1 MQSAPGTENTDSRV
15 LAPTSQPPAPG
26 GGGAPVRYGCSQPSA
41 SQDST
46 STSRTQGSVPVG
58 ITASTHQDK
67 GHSCRESKGT
77 RSCEDTAELPASASL
92 SRPGPSSH
100 CSDHPPKFQRAPEK
114 QQESPT
120 TPVGSDVWGGPG
132 LGPWD
137 PSFTSDALPFLD
149 RLPKPKAGPRPP
161 SMHYCEVCRVSCA
174 GPQTYRDHLEGQKHR
189 KKQAAQRISTQ
200 PSGGPRGAQSL
211 HCGLCAVSCTG
222 ADAYAAHMRGARHQK
237 VFKLHTRLG
246 KPIPSEPT
254 PPRSVTYTRGSDS
267 PSETSVKHEAHSHSS
282 HTSGRPASARG
293 STASRKGPP
302 ELQTAH
308 SRAGERR
315 PSHSKAEAA
324 RGGPGEA
331 AGTCGDSEPVGT
343 EYVEEVRSDEGKV
356 IRFRCKLC
364 ECSFNDRNA
373 RDMHLAGRRHR
384 LQYRKKVDPTLPVAA
399 RPSGPMQRVVVKRLQ
414 RQRQL
419 VQARLEDA
427 RRWSCELRQQEEQS
441 RQPLESSQL
450 QVDEQSPEL
459 PAWALPAPTAKLGM
473 ATTRRQ
479 SGRRPESSDDRHV
492 MCKHASIYPTEEELQ
507 AIQTAVSHTERAL
520 RLVSD
525 TLAEESSQL
534 STLAPPPPR
543 MLKGVVRVG
552 ILAKGLVLRGDH
564 SVQLILLCSKK
575 PTHSL
580 LQRIK
585 QELPRELSIVAEEK
599 YEVSSDHDANIV
611 ISACVEPGVKV
622 TVSATSPLMREDPS
636 LKRGLQDSVCDPED
650 VLDRERCLETLAA
663 LRHAKWFQARASGLQ
678 PCVIVIRVLRE
689 LCRCLP
695 PWGALPAWAMELL
708 VEKVLS
714 SAPRPLSPGDAM
726 RRVLEY
732 VATGALL
739 ADGPGLQDPCEKGPQ
754 DALEPMTPQQRED
767 LTASAQRALRL
778 VAFRQIHKVL
788 HMEQLPPRTRFG
800 ARARKRMRE
809 ASQAQEGTGDRKRGR
824 QGSAGLPPSL
834 NPLVQLKLQPC
845 FVLPVAFKGQLT
857 CGTMP
862 GVCRIIQNLA
872 GPQSLYAG
880 LPRAWQSPAGALH
893 SPTQMH
899 PSAKPGKV
907 LVSSFSGFLEEAGSS
922 WARHPW
928 GASCWWRPEPASLW
942 LLKGDGA
949 LQLGEL
955 TGGGD
960 WWLPPWWPGSVTGK
974 RHAPPLCTEP
984 LCKAHPCLP
993 RKADESTPGDK
1004 ELSRTRLATPNH
1016 GASFRDSEIQHLLSS
1031 VQIES
1036 RLPCSSL
1043 KPRRAAAT
1051 DPPPQAFSPRGR
1063 GPLSRLALGQGHKT
1077 RPQTRQETEHQR
1089 AQGEGELHRSCCGAG
1104 ECC

>member
-1 MQSAPGTENTDSRV
+1 MPLALGADTVQAICTQPSSASPLPAAGASHAMQSTPGTQSTASRA
-15 LAPTSQPPAPG
+15 LAPATQPPAPG
-26 GGGAPVRYGCSQPSA
+26 GGVPVGYGCPQPRT

-46 STSRTQGSVPVG
+46 SNSQGPVPVA
-58 ITASTHQDK
+58 TAASTHQED

-77 RSCEDTAELPASASL
+77 RSRVDTLQQPDAASL
-92 SRPGPSSH
+92 CRPGPSSQR
-100 CSDHPPKFQRAPEK
+100 SDRPPKPQRGPQK
-114 QQESPT
+114 QQASPT
-120 TPVGSDVWGGPG
+120 AALGSDSWGGPG

-149 RLPKPKAGPRPP
+149 RLPKPPAGPRPP

-189 KKQAAQRISTQ
+189 KKQAAQRTGTQ

-246 KPIPSEPT
+246 KPIPSEPA
-254 PPRSVTYTRGSDS
+254 PRSVVYTRGADT
-267 PSETSVKHEAHSHSS
+267 SETSVKQEAHTSHSS
-282 HTSGRPASARG
+282 HTSGRPAPAKGSA
-293 STASRKGPP
+293 ASRKGPP

-308 SRAGERR
+308 SRPGEKR
-315 PSHSKAEAA
+315 PSHPKAEAT

-331 AGTCGDSEPVGT
+331 SGTYGDVEPVGT
-343 EYVEEVRSDEGKV
+343 EYVEEVCSEEGKV

-373 RDMHLAGRRHR
+373 RDMHLTGRRHR

-399 RPSGPMQRVVVKRLQ
+399 RPSGPMQRVLVKRLQ

-419 VQARLEDA
+419 AQERLEDA
-427 RRWSCELRQQEEQS
+427 RRWTSELRQQEEQS
-441 RQPLESSQL
+441 RQPEEPSQP
-450 QVDEQSPEL
+450 QEEEQPPMF
-459 PAWALPAPTAKLGM
+459 PAWALPAPIAKPGM
-473 ATTRRQ
+473 ATARRQ

-525 TLAEESSQL
+525 TLAEESDQHG
-534 STLAPPPPR
+534 TLAPPQPR

-564 SVQLILLCSKK
+564 SVQLTLLCSRK

-636 LKRGLQDSVCDPED
+636 VKRGLQDSLSDPED

-767 LTASAQRALRL
+767 LTASAQ
-778 VAFRQIHKVL
+778 
-788 HMEQLPPRTRFG
+788 M
-800 ARARKRMRE
+800 
-809 ASQAQEGTGDRKRGR
+809 
-824 QGSAGLPPSL
+824 AGLAGTHRATPAHPDRTPLSTARPASRGFPADTQGPSHGTVTSTDQIWG
-834 NPLVQLKLQPC
+834 PGTEEDEG
-845 FVLPVAFKGQLT
+845 GQS
-857 CGTMP
+857 GP
-862 GVCRIIQNLA
+862 G
-872 GPQSLYAG
+872 GPWG
-880 LPRAWQSPAGALH
+880 EEAWPAGH
-893 SPTQMH
+893 SGAAMSQ
-899 PSAKPGKV
+899 PS
-907 LVSSFSGFLEEAGSS
+907 
-922 WARHPW
+922 
-928 GASCWWRPEPASLW
+928 
-942 LLKGDGA
+942 
-949 LQLGEL
+949 
-955 TGGGD
+955 
-960 WWLPPWWPGSVTGK
+960 
-974 RHAPPLCTEP
+974 
-984 LCKAHPCLP
+984 
-993 RKADESTPGDK
+993 
-1004 ELSRTRLATPNH
+1004 
-1016 GASFRDSEIQHLLSS
+1016 
-1031 VQIES
+1031 
-1036 RLPCSSL
+1036 
-1043 KPRRAAAT
+1043 
-1051 DPPPQAFSPRGR
+1051 PQV
-1063 GPLSRLALGQGHKT
+1063 
-1077 RPQTRQETEHQR
+1077 
-1089 AQGEGELHRSCCGAG
+1089 
-1104 ECC
+1104 

>member
-1 MQSAPGTENTDSRV
+1 MAASGFSGLAQGAGPSSSTQPSSAFPVPAAGPSYAMKSTPGTE
-15 LAPTSQPPAPG
+15 
-26 GGGAPVRYGCSQPSA
+26 
-41 SQDST
+41 
-46 STSRTQGSVPVG
+46 STSRALAPATQPHANQDSASSSRSPGPIPVAAA
-58 ITASTHQDK
+58 ASTHQG
-67 GHSCRESKGT
+67 GHSYRESKVP
-77 RSCEDTAELPASASL
+77 RNCEDTAEQPAAASL
-92 SRPGPSSH
+92 CRPGPSTHS
-100 CSDHPPKFQRAPEK
+100 SDGPLKSQRVLQK
-114 QQESPT
+114 QQTSPMA
-120 TPVGSDVWGGPG
+120 PVGSDPWGGPG
-132 LGPWD
+132 FGPWD

-149 RLPKPKAGPRPP
+149 RLPKPKVGPRPP
-161 SMHYCEVCRVSCA
+161 SVHYCEVCRVSCA

-189 KKQAAQRISTQ
+189 KKQAAQRTGTQ
-200 PSGGPRGAQSL
+200 PSRGPRGAQSL

-254 PPRSVTYTRGSDS
+254 PQSVTYTRGSDS
-267 PSETSVKHEAHSHSS
+267 TPETSVKQEAHSSYSS
-282 HTSGRPASARG
+282 YTSGRPAPAKG

-308 SRAGERR
+308 SRPGERR
-315 PSHSKAEAA
+315 PPHLKAEAT

-331 AGTCGDSEPVGT
+331 PGTYGDIEPVGT
-343 EYVEEVRSDEGKV
+343 EYVEEVRSEEGKV

-373 RDMHLAGRRHR
+373 RDMHLTGRRHR
-384 LQYRKKVDPTLPVAA
+384 LQYRKKVDPTLPVAT
-399 RPSGPMQRVVVKRLQ
+399 RPSGPMQRVLVKRLQ

-419 VQARLEDA
+419 AQTRLEDA
-427 RRWSCELRQQEEQS
+427 RRWSSELRQQEGQNRELEELS
-441 RQPLESSQL
+441 QPQIE
-450 QVDEQSPEL
+450 EQSPKS
-459 PAWALPAPTAKLGM
+459 PVWALPAPIAKPGM

-492 MCKHASIYPTEEELQ
+492 MSKHASIYPTEEELQ

-525 TLAEESSQL
+525 TLAEESSQHG
-534 STLAPPPPR
+534 TLVPPPPR

-564 SVQLILLCSKK
+564 SVQLTLLCSKK

-585 QELPRELSIVAEEK
+585 QELPRELSIVAEDK
-599 YEVSSDHDANIV
+599 YEVSSDRNANIV
-611 ISACVEPGVKV
+611 ISACVEPGVRV

-636 LKRGLQDSVCDPED
+636 VKRGLQDSLPDPED
-650 VLDRERCLETLAA
+650 VLDREQCLETLAA

-739 ADGPGLQDPCEKGPQ
+739 TDGPGLQDPCEKGPQ
-754 DALEPMTPQQRED
+754 DALEPMTSQQRED

-809 ASQAQEGTGDRKRGR
+809 ASQAQEGAGERKRGR
-824 QGSAGLPPSL
+824 QGTAGLP
-834 NPLVQLKLQPC
+834 
-845 FVLPVAFKGQLT
+845 
-857 CGTMP
+857 
-862 GVCRIIQNLA
+862 
-872 GPQSLYAG
+872 
-880 LPRAWQSPAGALH
+880 
-893 SPTQMH
+893 
-899 PSAKPGKV
+899 
-907 LVSSFSGFLEEAGSS
+907 
-922 WARHPW
+922 
-928 GASCWWRPEPASLW
+928 
-942 LLKGDGA
+942 
-949 LQLGEL
+949 
-955 TGGGD
+955 
-960 WWLPPWWPGSVTGK
+960 
-974 RHAPPLCTEP
+974 
-984 LCKAHPCLP
+984 
-993 RKADESTPGDK
+993 
-1004 ELSRTRLATPNH
+1004 
-1016 GASFRDSEIQHLLSS
+1016 
-1031 VQIES
+1031 
-1036 RLPCSSL
+1036 
-1043 KPRRAAAT
+1043 
-1051 DPPPQAFSPRGR
+1051 
-1063 GPLSRLALGQGHKT
+1063 
-1077 RPQTRQETEHQR
+1077 
-1089 AQGEGELHRSCCGAG
+1089 
-1104 ECC
+1104 

>member
-1 MQSAPGTENTDSRV
+1 MAASGFSGLAQGAGPSSSTQPSSAFPVLAAGPSYAMKSTPGTESTTSQA
-15 LAPTSQPPAPG
+15 LAPATQPH
-26 GGGAPVRYGCSQPSA
+26 A
-41 SQDST
+41 SQDSA
-46 STSRTQGSVPVG
+46 SSSRPPGPVPVAAA
-58 ITASTHQDK
+58 ASTHQG
-67 GHSCRESKGT
+67 GHSYRESKVP
-77 RSCEDTAELPASASL
+77 RNCEDTAEQPAAASL
-92 SRPGPSSH
+92 CRPGPSTH
-100 CSDHPPKFQRAPEK
+100 GSDRPLKSQRVLQK
-114 QQESPT
+114 QQTSPMAL
-120 TPVGSDVWGGPG
+120 VGSDPWGGPG

-137 PSFTSDALPFLD
+137 PSFTSDVLPFLD
-149 RLPKPKAGPRPP
+149 RLPKPKASPRPP
-161 SMHYCEVCRVSCA
+161 SVHYCEVCRVSCA

-189 KKQAAQRISTQ
+189 KKQAAQRTGTQ

-254 PPRSVTYTRGSDS
+254 PQSVTYTRGSDS
-267 PSETSVKHEAHSHSS
+267 TPETSVKQEAHSSYS
-282 HTSGRPASARG
+282 PHTSGRPAPAKG

-308 SRAGERR
+308 SRPGERR
-315 PSHSKAEAA
+315 PPHPKAEAT

-331 AGTCGDSEPVGT
+331 PGTYGDIEPVGT
-343 EYVEEVRSDEGKV
+343 EYVEEVRSEEGKV

-373 RDMHLAGRRHR
+373 RDLHLTGRRHR
-384 LQYRKKVDPTLPVAA
+384 LQYRKKVDPTLLVAA
-399 RPSGPMQRVVVKRLQ
+399 RPSGPMQRVLVKRLQ

-419 VQARLEDA
+419 AQTRLEDA
-427 RRWSCELRQQEEQS
+427 RRWSSELRQQEGQNRELEELS
-441 RQPLESSQL
+441 QPQIE
-450 QVDEQSPEL
+450 EQSPTS
-459 PAWALPAPTAKLGM
+459 PAWALPAPTAKPGM
-473 ATTRRQ
+473 ATTWRQ

-492 MCKHASIYPTEEELQ
+492 MSKHASIYPTEEELQ

-525 TLAEESSQL
+525 TLAEESSQHG
-534 STLAPPPPR
+534 TLAPPPPR

-564 SVQLILLCSKK
+564 SVQLTLLCSKK

-585 QELPRELSIVAEEK
+585 QELPRELSIVAEDK
-599 YEVSSDHDANIV
+599 YEVSSDRDANIV

-636 LKRGLQDSVCDPED
+636 VKRGLQDSLPDPED

-739 ADGPGLQDPCEKGPQ
+739 TDGPGLQDPCEKGPQ

-809 ASQAQEGTGDRKRGR
+809 ASQAQEGSGERKRGR
-824 QGSAGLPPSL
+824 QG
-834 NPLVQLKLQPC
+834 C
-845 FVLPVAFKGQLT
+845 
-857 CGTMP
+857 
-862 GVCRIIQNLA
+862 
-872 GPQSLYAG
+872 
-880 LPRAWQSPAGALH
+880 
-893 SPTQMH
+893 
-899 PSAKPGKV
+899 
-907 LVSSFSGFLEEAGSS
+907 
-922 WARHPW
+922 
-928 GASCWWRPEPASLW
+928 PEPAS
-942 LLKGDGA
+942 
-949 LQLGEL
+949 
-955 TGGGD
+955 
-960 WWLPPWWPGSVTGK
+960 
-974 RHAPPLCTEP
+974 
-984 LCKAHPCLP
+984 
-993 RKADESTPGDK
+993 
-1004 ELSRTRLATPNH
+1004 
-1016 GASFRDSEIQHLLSS
+1016 
-1031 VQIES
+1031 
-1036 RLPCSSL
+1036 
-1043 KPRRAAAT
+1043 
-1051 DPPPQAFSPRGR
+1051 PQA
-1063 GPLSRLALGQGHKT
+1063 
-1077 RPQTRQETEHQR
+1077 
-1089 AQGEGELHRSCCGAG
+1089 
-1104 ECC
+1104 

>member
-1 MQSAPGTENTDSRV
+1 MNGGPSSTQSSSTFPLPATGASYTVQFTPKMESTASLA
-15 LAPTSQPPAPG
+15 LAPASQPPAPG
-26 GGGAPVRYGCSQPSA
+26 GGVAVGYSCSQPHANQGPTSSSQPRGPVPTSA
-41 SQDST
+41 SAHQEDGHSYREKVT
-46 STSRTQGSVPVG
+46 KSRTDS
-58 ITASTHQDK
+58 
-67 GHSCRESKGT
+67 RERPA
-77 RSCEDTAELPASASL
+77 RSLC
-92 SRPGPSSH
+92 RPGPSSRSPD
-100 CSDHPPKFQRAPEK
+100 SDSVSPGPQRPPPSSQRASQKLQAP
-114 QQESPT
+114 SPPPA
-120 TPVGSDVWGGPG
+120 PVGSDPWGGPV

-137 PSFTSDALPFLD
+137 PTFTSDSLPFLD

-189 KKQAAQRISTQ
+189 KKQAAQRTSTQ
-200 PSGGPRGAQSL
+200 PSGGPRGSQSL

-254 PPRSVTYTRGSDS
+254 PRSVTYTRGSDS
-267 PSETSVKHEAHSHSS
+267 TPETSVKHEAHARHSS
-282 HTSGRPASARG
+282 HTQGRPAPAKGSA
-293 STASRKGPP
+293 ASRKGPP
-302 ELQTAH
+302 ELQTMH
-308 SRAGERR
+308 GRPGDRR
-315 PSHSKAEAA
+315 PSHFKVEAT

-331 AGTCGDSEPVGT
+331 SGSSGDMAPVGT
-343 EYVEEVRSDEGKV
+343 EYVEEVCSDQGKV

-373 RDMHLAGRRHR
+373 RDMHLTGRRHR

-399 RPSGPMQRVVVKRLQ
+399 RPSGPIQRVLAKRLQ
-414 RQRQL
+414 RHRQ
-419 VQARLEDA
+419 QAQTQLEDTQ
-427 RRWSCELRQQEEQS
+427 RWDSELRQQEEHS
-441 RQPLESSQL
+441 RQPEETPQPQVEEQL
-450 QVDEQSPEL
+450 PGL
-459 PAWALPAPTAKLGM
+459 PAWALPAPTTRPGM
-473 ATTRRQ
+473 ATARRQ

-525 TLAEESSQL
+525 TLAEESSQHG
-534 STLAPPPPR
+534 TLASPPPR

-564 SVQLILLCSKK
+564 SVQLTLLCSKK

-585 QELPRELSIVAEEK
+585 QELPRELSIVAEDK

-636 LKRGLQDSVCDPED
+636 VKQGQQDALSDPED

-714 SAPRPLSPGDAM
+714 TAPRPLSPGDAM

-739 ADGPGLQDPCEKGPQ
+739 TDGPGLQDPCEKGPQ

-800 ARARKRMRE
+800 AGARARKRMRE
-809 ASQAQEGTGDRKRGR
+809 ASQAQEGTRERKRGR
-824 QGSAGLPPSL
+824 QGTAGLP
-834 NPLVQLKLQPC
+834 
-845 FVLPVAFKGQLT
+845 
-857 CGTMP
+857 
-862 GVCRIIQNLA
+862 
-872 GPQSLYAG
+872 
-880 LPRAWQSPAGALH
+880 
-893 SPTQMH
+893 
-899 PSAKPGKV
+899 
-907 LVSSFSGFLEEAGSS
+907 
-922 WARHPW
+922 
-928 GASCWWRPEPASLW
+928 
-942 LLKGDGA
+942 
-949 LQLGEL
+949 
-955 TGGGD
+955 
-960 WWLPPWWPGSVTGK
+960 
-974 RHAPPLCTEP
+974 
-984 LCKAHPCLP
+984 
-993 RKADESTPGDK
+993 
-1004 ELSRTRLATPNH
+1004 
-1016 GASFRDSEIQHLLSS
+1016 
-1031 VQIES
+1031 
-1036 RLPCSSL
+1036 
-1043 KPRRAAAT
+1043 
-1051 DPPPQAFSPRGR
+1051 
-1063 GPLSRLALGQGHKT
+1063 
-1077 RPQTRQETEHQR
+1077 
-1089 AQGEGELHRSCCGAG
+1089 
-1104 ECC
+1104 

>member
-1 MQSAPGTENTDSRV
+1 MAASGFSGLAQGAGPSSSTQPSSAFPVPAAGPSYAMKSTPGTESTTSRA
-15 LAPTSQPPAPG
+15 LAPATQPHAN
-26 GGGAPVRYGCSQPSA
+26 QDSA
-41 SQDST
+41 SS
-46 STSRTQGSVPVG
+46 SRPPGPIPVAAA
-58 ITASTHQDK
+58 ASTHQQG
-67 GHSCRESKGT
+67 GHSYRESKVP
-77 RSCEDTAELPASASL
+77 RNCEDTAEQPAAASL
-92 SRPGPSSH
+92 CRPGPSTHS
-100 CSDHPPKFQRAPEK
+100 SDRPLKSQRVLQK
-114 QQESPT
+114 QQTSPMA
-120 TPVGSDVWGGPG
+120 PVGSDPWGGPG

-161 SMHYCEVCRVSCA
+161 SVHYCEVCRVSCA

-189 KKQAAQRISTQ
+189 KKQAAQRTGTQ

-254 PPRSVTYTRGSDS
+254 PQSVTYTRGSDS
-267 PSETSVKHEAHSHSS
+267 TPETSVKQEAHSSYSS
-282 HTSGRPASARG
+282 HTSGRPAPAKG

-308 SRAGERR
+308 SRPGERR
-315 PSHSKAEAA
+315 PPHPKAEAT

-331 AGTCGDSEPVGT
+331 PGTYGDIEPVGT
-343 EYVEEVRSDEGKV
+343 EYVEEVRSEEGKV

-373 RDMHLAGRRHR
+373 RDMHLTGRRHR
-384 LQYRKKVDPTLPVAA
+384 LQYRKKVDPTLAVAA
-399 RPSGPMQRVVVKRLQ
+399 RPSGPMQRVLVKRLQ
-414 RQRQL
+414 WQRQL
-419 VQARLEDA
+419 AQTRLEDA
-427 RRWSCELRQQEEQS
+427 QRWSSELRQQEGQNRELEELS
-441 RQPLESSQL
+441 QPQIE
-450 QVDEQSPEL
+450 EQSPKS
-459 PAWALPAPTAKLGM
+459 PAWALPAPIAKPGM

-492 MCKHASIYPTEEELQ
+492 MSKHASIYPTEEELQ

-525 TLAEESSQL
+525 TLAEESSQHG
-534 STLAPPPPR
+534 TLAPPPPR

-564 SVQLILLCSKK
+564 SVQLTLLCSKK

-585 QELPRELSIVAEEK
+585 QELPRELSIVAEDK
-599 YEVSSDHDANIV
+599 YEVSSDRNANII

-636 LKRGLQDSVCDPED
+636 VKRGLQDSLPDPED
-650 VLDRERCLETLAA
+650 VLDREQCLETLAA

-739 ADGPGLQDPCEKGPQ
+739 TDGPGLQDPCEKGPQ

-809 ASQAQEGTGDRKRGR
+809 ASQAQEGAGERKRGR
-824 QGSAGLPPSL
+824 QGTAGLP
-834 NPLVQLKLQPC
+834 
-845 FVLPVAFKGQLT
+845 
-857 CGTMP
+857 
-862 GVCRIIQNLA
+862 
-872 GPQSLYAG
+872 
-880 LPRAWQSPAGALH
+880 
-893 SPTQMH
+893 
-899 PSAKPGKV
+899 
-907 LVSSFSGFLEEAGSS
+907 
-922 WARHPW
+922 
-928 GASCWWRPEPASLW
+928 
-942 LLKGDGA
+942 
-949 LQLGEL
+949 
-955 TGGGD
+955 
-960 WWLPPWWPGSVTGK
+960 
-974 RHAPPLCTEP
+974 
-984 LCKAHPCLP
+984 
-993 RKADESTPGDK
+993 
-1004 ELSRTRLATPNH
+1004 
-1016 GASFRDSEIQHLLSS
+1016 
-1031 VQIES
+1031 
-1036 RLPCSSL
+1036 
-1043 KPRRAAAT
+1043 
-1051 DPPPQAFSPRGR
+1051 
-1063 GPLSRLALGQGHKT
+1063 
-1077 RPQTRQETEHQR
+1077 
-1089 AQGEGELHRSCCGAG
+1089 
-1104 ECC
+1104 

>member
-1 MQSAPGTENTDSRV
+1 MAASGFSGLAQGAGPSSSTQPSSAFPVPAAGPSYAMKSTPGTE
-15 LAPTSQPPAPG
+15 
-26 GGGAPVRYGCSQPSA
+26 
-41 SQDST
+41 
-46 STSRTQGSVPVG
+46 STSRALAPATQPHANQDSASSSRSPGPIPVAAA
-58 ITASTHQDK
+58 ASTHQQG
-67 GHSCRESKGT
+67 GHSYRESKVP
-77 RSCEDTAELPASASL
+77 RNCEDTAEQPAAASL
-92 SRPGPSSH
+92 CRPGPSTHS
-100 CSDHPPKFQRAPEK
+100 SDGPLKSQRVLQK
-114 QQESPT
+114 QQTSPMA
-120 TPVGSDVWGGPG
+120 PVGSDPWGGPG
-132 LGPWD
+132 FGPWD

-149 RLPKPKAGPRPP
+149 RLPKPKVGPRPP
-161 SMHYCEVCRVSCA
+161 SVHYCEVCRVSCA

-189 KKQAAQRISTQ
+189 KKQAAQRTGTQ
-200 PSGGPRGAQSL
+200 PSRGPRGAQSL

-254 PPRSVTYTRGSDS
+254 PQSVTYTRGSDS
-267 PSETSVKHEAHSHSS
+267 TPETSVKQEAHSSYSS
-282 HTSGRPASARG
+282 YTSGRPAPAKG

-308 SRAGERR
+308 SRPGERR
-315 PSHSKAEAA
+315 PPHLKAEAT

-331 AGTCGDSEPVGT
+331 PGTYGDIEPVGT
-343 EYVEEVRSDEGKV
+343 EYVEEVRSEEGKV

-373 RDMHLAGRRHR
+373 RDMHLTGRRHR
-384 LQYRKKVDPTLPVAA
+384 LQYRKKVDPTLPVAT
-399 RPSGPMQRVVVKRLQ
+399 RPSGPMQRVLVKRLQ

-419 VQARLEDA
+419 AQTRLEDA
-427 RRWSCELRQQEEQS
+427 RRWSSELRQQEGQNRELEELS
-441 RQPLESSQL
+441 QPQIE
-450 QVDEQSPEL
+450 EQSPKS
-459 PAWALPAPTAKLGM
+459 PVWALPAPIAKPGM

-492 MCKHASIYPTEEELQ
+492 MSKHASIYPTEEELQ

-525 TLAEESSQL
+525 TLAEESSQHG
-534 STLAPPPPR
+534 TLVPPPPR

-564 SVQLILLCSKK
+564 SVQLTLLCSKK

-585 QELPRELSIVAEEK
+585 QELPRELSIVAEDK
-599 YEVSSDHDANIV
+599 YEVSSDRNANIV
-611 ISACVEPGVKV
+611 ISACVEPGVRV

-636 LKRGLQDSVCDPED
+636 VKRGLQDSLPDPED
-650 VLDRERCLETLAA
+650 VLDREQCLETLAA

-739 ADGPGLQDPCEKGPQ
+739 TDGPGLQDPCEKGPQ
-754 DALEPMTPQQRED
+754 DALEPMTSQQRED
-767 LTASAQRALRL
+767 LTASAQRAGLTGPRCPQRALRL

-809 ASQAQEGTGDRKRGR
+809 ASQAQEGAGERKRGR
-824 QGSAGLPPSL
+824 QGTAGLP
-834 NPLVQLKLQPC
+834 
-845 FVLPVAFKGQLT
+845 
-857 CGTMP
+857 
-862 GVCRIIQNLA
+862 
-872 GPQSLYAG
+872 
-880 LPRAWQSPAGALH
+880 
-893 SPTQMH
+893 
-899 PSAKPGKV
+899 
-907 LVSSFSGFLEEAGSS
+907 
-922 WARHPW
+922 
-928 GASCWWRPEPASLW
+928 
-942 LLKGDGA
+942 
-949 LQLGEL
+949 
-955 TGGGD
+955 
-960 WWLPPWWPGSVTGK
+960 
-974 RHAPPLCTEP
+974 
-984 LCKAHPCLP
+984 
-993 RKADESTPGDK
+993 
-1004 ELSRTRLATPNH
+1004 
-1016 GASFRDSEIQHLLSS
+1016 
-1031 VQIES
+1031 
-1036 RLPCSSL
+1036 
-1043 KPRRAAAT
+1043 
-1051 DPPPQAFSPRGR
+1051 
-1063 GPLSRLALGQGHKT
+1063 
-1077 RPQTRQETEHQR
+1077 
-1089 AQGEGELHRSCCGAG
+1089 
-1104 ECC
+1104 